1 MKRSKIFSY
10 VMLVLL
16 QVSGISPVLSE
27 ELRLL
32 LITRAEY
39 KPLPLDRNE
48 LRRLF
53 LGMPVYRNGE
63 KLIPLINK
71 SEALC
76 YQVFLQSVVGLSQK
90 RYERSLI
97 SGLYRQGVVAPVFY
111 EDKKDLLKDLNKKDR
126 TISVMFDKG
135 EGKEKVFNVVQEIW
149 ISDEP

>member
-1 MKRSKIFSY
+1 VLI
-10 VMLVLL
+10 LL
-16 QVSGISPVLSE
+16 QVSGISSVFSE

-71 SEALC
+71 SEELC

-97 SGLYRQGVVAPVFY
+97 SGLYRQGVVAPVVY
-111 EDKKDLLKDLNKKDR
+111 EDKKNLLKDLSKKDR
-126 TISVMFDKG
+126 TISVMFDQG
-135 EGKEKVFNVVQEIW
+135 EGKEKAFNVVQEIW

>member
-1 MKRSKIFSY
+1 MKSLKIFSY
-10 VMLVLL
+10 VMLIIL
-16 QVSGISPVLSE
+16 QMSCISSVFAE

-39 KPLPLDRNE
+39 KPLPLDKNE

-53 LGMPVYRNGE
+53 LGMPVYRNGK

-71 SEALC
+71 SEKLC

-90 RYERSLI
+90 RYERSLV
-97 SGLYRQGVVAPVFY
+97 SGLYRQGVIAPVVY
-111 EDKKDLLKDLNKKDR
+111 EDKKDLLKDLSKKDG
-126 TISVMFDKG
+126 TISVMFDQG
-135 EGKEKVFNVVQEIW
+135 EGKEKEFNVVQEIW